1 MKIANS
7 PTTQHHFDNITF
19 FLKRDDLL
27 HHHFSGNKARKFMA
41 LLDQQN
47 SNITTLVSYG
57 SAQANSLYSL
67 AALAQLKGW
76 QLEYYVDRVP
86 EWLKQN
92 PIGNYQAA
100 LELGANI
107 IAVSERAHGVHPE
120 DYIHTHCQLGNQ
132 HQLVPEG
139 GYSQQAELGVR
150 GLAEEIQ
157 TWAKQQSI
165 PKLTVALPSGT
176 GATAAFL
183 RKHLDNDI
191 ELITCAC
198 VGGSD
203 YLKDQFTELLGENAM
218 QPEVFQLDSKHHFGK
233 LYRQDFAVW
242 QQLLEETEVE
252 FDLLYDP
259 MMWQCLQTWW
269 PNNTDRTLLY
279 IHQGG
284 VLGNQSMHAR
294 YQRKFKTNS

>member
-7 PTTQHHFDNITF
+7 PTTQHRFNDFTF

-27 HHHFSGNKARKFMA
+27 HHHFSGNKARKFMS
-41 LLDQQN
+41 LLDQRN

-76 QLEYYVDRVP
+76 QLEYYVDRIP

-107 IAVSERAHGVHPE
+107 ITVSEHAHGVHPK
-120 DYIHTHCQLGNQ
+120 DYILKHCQLSDQ
-132 HQLVPEG
+132 HQFVPEG

-150 GLAEEIQ
+150 ELAEEIQ

-183 RKHLDNDI
+183 RKHLNNDI

-203 YLKDQFTELLGENAM
+203 YLKEQFTELLGKHAA
-218 QPEVFQLDSKHHFGK
+218 QPKVLQLDSKHHFGK
-233 LYRQDFAVW
+233 LYRQDFEVW

-269 PNNTDRTLLY
+269 PSNTDRTLLY

-284 VLGNQSMHAR
+284 VLGNQSMLAR
-294 YQRKFKTNS
+294 YQRKFKTHS